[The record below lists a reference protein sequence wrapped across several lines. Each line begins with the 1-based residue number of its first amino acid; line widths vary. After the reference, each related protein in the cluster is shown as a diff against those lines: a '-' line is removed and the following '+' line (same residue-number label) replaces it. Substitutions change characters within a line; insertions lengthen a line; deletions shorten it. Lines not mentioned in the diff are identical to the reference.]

1 MISALCE
8 CPNRSAAAIVT
19 ALPFLIRKN
28 RDEYLYRVYMTEML
42 RGVTGANVSYYKLI
56 DDEPEPVDDRTGDE
70 IALDI
75 IKRAGLEVKS

>member
-1 MISALCE
+1 
-8 CPNRSAAAIVT
+8 
-19 ALPFLIRKN
+19 
-28 RDEYLYRVYMTEML
+28 ML

-56 DDEPEPVDDRTGDE
+56 DDEPEQVDDRTGDE